1 MRDAP
6 QYGFSLLI
14 LWIRSRRLWSIFGR
28 PTLFRDFQRQN
39 ALKPARCHL
48 RTVSGLTTWMLQ
60 SRARPEPRHPNQQR
74 AVATEETNTRWGTP
88 QGDAELMSE
97 QQVLGFQPE
106 PRLEQVEDEHSEGV
120 QDRQHRH

>member
-1 MRDAP
+1 MQENSKISFR
-6 QYGFSLLI
+6 SL
-14 LWIRSRRLWSIFGR
+14 
-28 PTLFRDFQRQN
+28 
-39 ALKPARCHL
+39 
-48 RTVSGLTTWMLQ
+48 
-60 SRARPEPRHPNQQR
+60 
-74 AVATEETNTRWGTP
+74 WGTP

>member
-60 SRARPEPRHPNQQR
+60 SRLGQSLVIQTSNARSPPKRR
-74 AVATEETNTRWGTP
+74 TRG
-88 QGDAELMSE
+88 GA
-97 QQVLGFQPE
+97 
-106 PRLEQVEDEHSEGV
+106 RLKAMRS
-120 QDRQHRH
+120 